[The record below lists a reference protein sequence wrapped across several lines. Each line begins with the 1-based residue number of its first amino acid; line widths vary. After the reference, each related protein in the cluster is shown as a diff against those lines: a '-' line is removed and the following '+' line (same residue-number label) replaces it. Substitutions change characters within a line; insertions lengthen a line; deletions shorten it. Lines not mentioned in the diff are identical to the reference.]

1 MMVTARV
8 VKLPLRGGRSTNKGS
23 ACKSSAR
30 TWTTSLSLPQARVSF
45 AFFTTL
51 FREIWARF
59 ERKSAKFGPFSP
71 KFRCERNLGAFQT
84 KLWPRAITVSKTPV
98 YYESVQLACTSSQ
111 FAEILLET
119 PQEHFSACWRWRR
132 WRPPSGLRQRY
143 VWVGLYERRV
153 CRIVCALHRVSVQLC

>member
-1 MMVTARV
+1 MAVWAGGSLLGDVGAVPAVPWPARCM
-8 VKLPLRGGRSTNKGS
+8 LGGRSTNKGS

-132 WRPPSGLRQRY
+132 WRGHFWPEAALCVGGL
-143 VWVGLYERRV
+143 V
-153 CRIVCALHRVSVQLC
+153 